1 MSQDSSSK
9 GTEQGHAVKA
19 VPQDSRGPVAEQVR
33 RMAELQKELAQL
45 EEQLGL
51 RIPQPSLSS
60 PGQEMLSL
68 DAYRLIIELSV
79 DFISLHAPNGHYL
92 FVSPN
97 VERLFGWK
105 PEQILGHPAYEFIH
119 EADWTQVADNHA
131 HHLEQRPET
140 PPVRYRLRCAGG
152 GYRWVETRSQSSR
165 VPGGVGRIVSIT
177 RDIHAQVLAEQ
188 ERATAERES
197 LLRRLSF
204 LAQAG
209 VTLATSLD
217 YQETLE
223 HLLQLAVPFL
233 ADWCAVDILQ
243 PDGTVR
249 RRAVVHMD
257 AQRTALAW
265 EMERRY
271 PLDLRSDTG
280 VAQVL
285 RSGQPV
291 LTENIPESCLVDMA
305 RDAGHLRFLRGLGMR
320 SSLLLPLVARG
331 RVMGCLSLVY
341 AESGRRYGEADLRFC
356 EDLARRAALA
366 LDAAS
371 LYREA
376 QDAIRLREEFLSI
389 ASHELKTP
397 LTPLQLRLGTL
408 ARLARRAS
416 GGPLPAEQ
424 VAREVALAQ
433 QQVTQIS
440 ELISHL
446 LDVTRIRAGQ
456 LKVHLEEVD
465 LCRVVREVVARFSSQ
480 AEQVGCPLVLQVE
493 GTLTGLWD
501 ALRLEQV
508 VTNLV
513 TNALKYAPGQPIVVR
528 VWLEGEEACLT
539 VRDEGMGI
547 TPELLSRLFER
558 FERGVS
564 DQHQGGLGLGLYITR
579 RIVEALGGSIRVT
592 SEPQRGALFTVRL
605 PRHGVVPASG

>member
-1 MSQDSSSK
+1 MSQDRLK
-9 GTEQGHAVKA
+9 GSVQGSAVTA
-19 VPQDSRGPVAEQVR
+19 PPQDTPRPLSEQVR
-33 RMAELQKELAQL
+33 RMAELQKELALL
-45 EEQLGL
+45 EEQLGV
-51 RIPQPSLSS
+51 RSPAPLSAH
-60 PGQEMLSL
+60 GQEMLGL
-68 DAYRLIIELSV
+68 DAYQLIIELSA

-97 VERLFGWK
+97 VGRLFGWK
-105 PEQILGHPAYEFIH
+105 PEQILGHAAYEFIH
-119 EADWTQVADNHA
+119 KEDWGRVADNHA
-131 HHLEQRPET
+131 GHLEQSPN
-140 PPVRYRLRCAGG
+140 PSPVRYRIRCADGQ
-152 GYRWVETRSQSSR
+152 YRWVETRSRSSR
-165 VPGGVGRIVSIT
+165 VPGGVGRIVCIT

-188 ERATAERES
+188 ERAEAEREA
-197 LLRRLSF
+197 LLRRLAF

-223 HLLQLAVPFL
+223 HLLQLTVPSL

-243 PDGTVR
+243 PDGSVR
-249 RRAVVHMD
+249 RRAVVHVN
-257 AQRTALAW
+257 ARRTALAW

-271 PLDLRSDTG
+271 PLDLETDAG

-291 LTENIPESCLVDMA
+291 LREDIPDSCLEDMA
-305 RDAGHLRFLRGLGMR
+305 RDAEHLRFLRGLGMR
-320 SSLLLPLVARG
+320 SVLVLPLEARG

-341 AESGRRYGEADLRFC
+341 ADSGRRYAETDLRFA

-366 LDAAS
+366 LDAAT

-376 QDAIRLREEFLSI
+376 QEAVRLREEFLSI

-416 GGPLPAEQ
+416 GGTLPAEQ

-440 ELISHL
+440 ELVSHL

-465 LCRVVREVVARFSSQ
+465 LCRVAREVVARFSSQ
-480 AEQVGCPLVLQVE
+480 AEQAGCPLVLQVE
-493 GTLTGLWD
+493 GSLIGMWD

-528 VWLEGEEACLT
+528 AWAEEDTACLT
-539 VRDEGMGI
+539 VRDGGI
-547 TPELLSRLFER
+547 GIAPELLTRIFER

-564 DQHQGGLGLGLYITR
+564 ERHYGGLGLGLYITR
-579 RIVEALGGSIRVT
+579 RIVEALGGSIHAT

-605 PRHGVVPASG
+605 PRHEGVSESG

>member
-1 MSQDSSSK
+1 
-9 GTEQGHAVKA
+9 
-19 VPQDSRGPVAEQVR
+19 
-33 RMAELQKELAQL
+33 MAELQQELARL
-45 EEQLGL
+45 EEQLGA
-51 RIPQPSLSS
+51 RSPAPVRA
-60 PGQEMLSL
+60 PGQEVLGL
-68 DAYRLIIELSV
+68 DAYQLIIQLSA

-105 PEQILGHPAYEFIH
+105 PEQILGRPAYEFVH
-119 EADWTQVADNHA
+119 REDWGQIADNHA
-131 HHLEQRPET
+131 RHLEQT
-140 PPVRYRLRCAGG
+140 PDASPVRYRFRCADGQH
-152 GYRWVETRSQSSR
+152 RWVETRSQSSR
-165 VPGGVGRIVSIT
+165 VPGGVGRIVCIT

-188 ERATAERES
+188 ERAEAEREA
-197 LLRRLSF
+197 LLRRLAF

-223 HLLQLAVPFL
+223 HLLQLTVPSL

-243 PDGTVR
+243 PDGSVR
-249 RRAVVHMD
+249 RRAVVHVD
-257 AQRTALAW
+257 AQRTALAR

-271 PLDLRSDTG
+271 PTDLQCDSS
-280 VAQVL
+280 VAHVL
-285 RSGQPV
+285 RTGQPLLSEDV
-291 LTENIPESCLVDMA
+291 PESCLVATA
-305 RDAGHLRFLRGLGMR
+305 RDAEHLRFLRGLGMR
-320 SSLLLPLVARG
+320 SALVLPLVARG
-331 RVMGCLSLVY
+331 RVLGCLSLVY
-341 AESGRRYGEADLRFC
+341 AESGRRYAETDLRFA

-366 LDAAS
+366 LDAAT

-376 QDAIRLREEFLSI
+376 QEAVRLREEFLSI

-416 GGPLPAEQ
+416 GGSLPSED
-424 VAREVALAQ
+424 VAREVSLAQ

-493 GTLTGLWD
+493 GSLVGLWD

-528 VWLEGEEACLT
+528 VWPEGDMACLT

-547 TPELLSRLFER
+547 APGLLTRLFER

-564 DQHQGGLGLGLYITR
+564 ERNYGGLGLGLYITR
-579 RIVEALGGSIRVT
+579 RIVEALGGSIHVT

-605 PRHGVVPASG
+605 PRHRAVAESG

>member
-1 MSQDSSSK
+1 
-9 GTEQGHAVKA
+9 
-19 VPQDSRGPVAEQVR
+19 
-33 RMAELQKELAQL
+33 MAELQSELAQL
-45 EEQLGL
+45 EEHLGL
-51 RIPQPSLSS
+51 RTSPLPATA
-60 PGQEMLSL
+60 PGQELLSL
-68 DAYRLIIELSV
+68 DAYQLIIELSV

-105 PEQILGHPAYEFIH
+105 PEQVLGHAAYEFIH
-119 EADWTQVADNHA
+119 QADWPHITDNHA
-131 HHLEQRPET
+131 RHLEQKPDTR
-140 PPVRYRLRCAGG
+140 PVRYRFRCADGSH
-152 GYRWVETRSQSSR
+152 RWVETRSQSSR
-165 VPGGVGRIVSIT
+165 VPGGVGRIVCIT

-188 ERATAERES
+188 QRVEAEREA
-197 LLRRLSF
+197 LLRRLAF

-249 RRAVVHMD
+249 RRAVVHVD
-257 AQRTALAW
+257 SQRTALAW
-265 EMERRY
+265 ELERRY
-271 PLDLRSDTG
+271 PLDVQSSAGL
-280 VAQVL
+280 AQVL
-285 RSGQPV
+285 RSGQPL
-291 LTENIPESCLVDMA
+291 LTEDVPESSLVETA
-305 RDAGHLRFLRGLGMR
+305 RDAEHLRLLRELGMR

-341 AESGRRYGEADLRFC
+341 AESGRRYAETDLRFA

-366 LDAAS
+366 LDAAT

-376 QDAIRLREEFLSI
+376 QEAIRLREEFLSI

-416 GGPLPAEQ
+416 GGTVPAEQ

-433 QQVTQIS
+433 RQVTQIFD
-440 ELISHL
+440 LVSHL

-465 LCRVVREVVARFSSQ
+465 LCRVVREVVSRFASQ
-480 AEQVGCPLVLQVE
+480 AEQSGCPLVLQVE
-493 GTLTGLWD
+493 GSLIGQWD

-508 VTNLV
+508 ITNLV
-513 TNALKYAPGQPIVVR
+513 TNALKYAPGQPVVVR
-528 VWLEGEEACLT
+528 VWPEADTACLT

-547 TPELLSRLFER
+547 APELLTRLFER

-564 DQHQGGLGLGLYITR
+564 ERHYGGLGLGLYITR
-579 RIVEALGGSIRVT
+579 RIVEALGGSIHAS

-605 PRHGVVPASG
+605 PRQAVVSGSG